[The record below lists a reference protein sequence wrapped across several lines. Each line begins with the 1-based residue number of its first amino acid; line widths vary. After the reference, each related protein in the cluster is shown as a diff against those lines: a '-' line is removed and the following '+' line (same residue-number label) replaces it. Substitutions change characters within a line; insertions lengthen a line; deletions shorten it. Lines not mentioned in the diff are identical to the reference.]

1 MELMIMINACKTS
14 SASRVTAVI
23 PYFPYGKQSKQKK
36 TRGAITAKLI
46 ANMLATAGVD
56 HIITMDLHSS
66 VIQGFFDRPV
76 DNLLAEPSIAKYIKE
91 HIPDYTDGVIVAK
104 NAGGAKRVTS
114 LADRLKI
121 GFAMIQKEH
130 QISSNESSEKST
142 VVGDVKGKVC
152 FIVDDI
158 IDGPG
163 SFLKAANVLAEHE
176 AKRIYIIATHGIL
189 SNDSLDIIE
198 QSPAVHKIIVTNTYP
213 LTQEKKEKSTKLE
226 IIDISGVLV
235 EAIRRT
241 HNGESISYL
250 FDNAM

>member
-1 MELMIMINACKTS
+1 
-14 SASRVTAVI
+14 
-23 PYFPYGKQSKQKK
+23 
-36 TRGAITAKLI
+36 
-46 ANMLATAGVD
+46 MLATAGVD

-130 QISSNESSEKST
+130 QISAEESSEKST

-152 FIVDDI
+152 FIV
-158 IDGPG
+158 
-163 SFLKAANVLAEHE
+163 V
-176 AKRIYIIATHGIL
+176 
-189 SNDSLDIIE
+189 
-198 QSPAVHKIIVTNTYP
+198 
-213 LTQEKKEKSTKLE
+213 
-226 IIDISGVLV
+226 
-235 EAIRRT
+235 
-241 HNGESISYL
+241 SIK
-250 FDNAM
+250 